1 MLNNQSSSS
10 SLQDQMLREFAA
22 YQQKGRITDL
32 PPLRLMLALA
42 LLLVCLACTLF
53 FALHLKDHAQISL
66 AITAAKKGDLVRMKE
81 LVAGKASLVDA
92 AGYSGRTPLWWA
104 AAGGQVDVI
113 KYCLEKKA
121 DLNHQDTDGWTPLHA
136 AAAHNQVA
144 ALQLLCQYRADWT
157 LRDKLGRTILHAAA
171 TGTNPDTITALIG
184 MGFSPDLVD
193 NAGWTPLHVAV
204 FARQSKMVSLLL
216 ANHASINLKTKDGLT
231 PLGVANRMKHN
242 DAIIDILMNNGGDM

>member
-1 MLNNQSSSS
+1 MLPNQSSSS
-10 SLQDQMLREFAA
+10 LQEQMLREFAA
-22 YQQKGRITDL
+22 YQRQGRISDL
-32 PPLRLMLALA
+32 PPLRLLLALA

-53 FALHLKDHAQISL
+53 FALYLKNGAQISL
-66 AITAAKKGDLVRMKE
+66 ATTAAKKGDLLRLKE
-81 LVAGKASLVDA
+81 LVDRKASLVDT

-104 AAGGQVDVI
+104 ATGGQTDTM
-113 KYCLEKKA
+113 KYCLDKKA

-144 ALQLLCQYRADWT
+144 ALQLLCVSRADWT
-157 LRDKLGRTILHAAA
+157 LRDKQGRTILHAAA
-171 TGTNPDTITALIG
+171 TGANPDTIGALIG
-184 MGFSPDLVD
+184 MGFSPDLTD

-204 FARQSKMVSLLL
+204 FARQSKMVTLLL
-216 ANHASINLKTKDGLT
+216 ANHASINQKAKDGLT